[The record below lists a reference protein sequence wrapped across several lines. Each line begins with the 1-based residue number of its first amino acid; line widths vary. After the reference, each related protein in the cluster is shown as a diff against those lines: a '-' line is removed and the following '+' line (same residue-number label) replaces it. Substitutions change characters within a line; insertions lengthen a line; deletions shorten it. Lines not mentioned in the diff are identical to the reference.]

1 METSSEKTHDF
12 AGTDDSSS
20 VLTGIVTSA
29 SPSPTVAQPVVQEQG
44 NVRRHYRGVRQRPWG
59 KWAAEIRDPKKAA
72 RVWLGTFDTAED
84 AALAYDDAA
93 LKFKGSKAK
102 LNFPERVQ
110 GKTELRYVSTGA
122 GGTAGGAPSAVDH
135 HISGHHQL
143 PAMPSPETYP
153 YLQQYAQLLSSSDA
167 EFPYLTSAL
176 YNQASFSQPSSLPPA
191 ATFPPPPTAPSQQ
204 QDYFPYFPSQFEN
217 FPSSDYQNYYTKGF
231 DDPNNPNPNDD

>member
-1 METSSEKTHDF
+1 METSPEKTHDF
-12 AGTDDSSS
+12 AASDDSSS

-29 SPSPTVAQPVVQEQG
+29 SPSPTAAQPVQEQG

-176 YNQASFSQPSSLPPA
+176 YNQ
-191 ATFPPPPTAPSQQ
+191 

-217 FPSSDYQNYYTKGF
+217 FPSSDYHNYYTKGF
-231 DDPNNPNPNDD
+231 DDPNNPNPNHD

>member
-1 METSSEKTHDF
+1 METSPEKTHDF
-12 AGTDDSSS
+12 AGSDDSSS

-29 SPSPTVAQPVVQEQG
+29 SPSPTAAQPVQE
-44 NVRRHYRGVRQRPWG
+44 
-59 KWAAEIRDPKKAA
+59 
-72 RVWLGTFDTAED
+72 
-84 AALAYDDAA
+84 
-93 LKFKGSKAK
+93 
-102 LNFPERVQ
+102 Q
-110 GKTELRYVSTGA
+110 GKTELRYVSTGT

-191 ATFPPPPTAPSQQ
+191 PAMFPPPPAAPSQQ